1 MSRPQMTR
9 GQLVLGG
16 GLLGL
21 MAWLAAKYDWVMT
34 LLTASASLMG
44 VLVFG
49 DWFLAMLGVISD
61 ASEGPINRAL
71 SALNEVTKPVTE
83 TKTEPTA
90 ATPAAP
96 KPKPEP
102 KPAPVATLDTES
114 DSASPAEQ
122 TRPRRGRRK
131 DSAAPAT

>member
-44 VLVFG
+44 ILVFG
-49 DWFLAMLGVISD
+49 DWFLATLGVISD
-61 ASEGPINRAL
+61 ASEGPINRVI
-71 SALNEVTKPVTE
+71 SSLNEITQ
-83 TKTEPTA
+83 
-90 ATPAAP
+90 P
-96 KPKPEP
+96 KPKPETAPAPATTPAAEPPKP
-102 KPAPVATLDTES
+102 KPAATLDTES
-114 DSASPAEQ
+114 DSASPATP
-122 TRPRRGRRK
+122 TRPRRARRK
-131 DSAAPAT
+131 DSTRWAA

>member
-96 KPKPEP
+96 KP
-102 KPAPVATLDTES
+102 APVAALDTES

-131 DSAAPAT
+131 DSAAPAA

>member
-1 MSRPQMTR
+1 MTR

-49 DWFLAMLGVISD
+49 DWFLATLGVISD
-61 ASEGPINRAL
+61 ASEGPVNKVL
-71 SALNEVTKPVTE
+71 SALNEVTKPAAAE
-83 TKTEPTA
+83 TKPETTA
-90 ATPAAP
+90 IPSPPEP
-96 KPKPEP
+96 KPKPKP
-102 KPAPVATLDTES
+102 KPAPVEALDTES
-114 DSASPAEQ
+114 DSASPATP

-131 DSAAPAT
+131 DAAAPAT